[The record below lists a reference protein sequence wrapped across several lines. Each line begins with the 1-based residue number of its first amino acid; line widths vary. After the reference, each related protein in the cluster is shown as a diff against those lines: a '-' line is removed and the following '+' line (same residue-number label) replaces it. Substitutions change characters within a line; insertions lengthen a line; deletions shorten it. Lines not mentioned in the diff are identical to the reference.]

1 MVKLPKNPRTHCYF
15 GCEEGGPLH
24 HFPKPDRDR
33 ERFDA
38 WKKVLDNDIKIK
50 GDAYIYN
57 QLRLCNKHFEDY
69 YISPSKCLT
78 RNAVPTLY
86 ITGLLSGTTSSSEA
100 AEVSV
105 EPTASVITSDGTNSN
120 MKQTFVEGTVH
131 HFPPNLYPHTEKYDQ
146 WKMVLSEKD
155 RQRGDNYINNNIRI
169 CDYHFEEC
177 YRTASGRLTKNAVP
191 TLNIGS
197 QRLHWFP
204 NPEKDIARFR
214 IWVHTIGGEILSL
227 SNENIY
233 KLRRVCHA
241 HFEEKYCC
249 LNNRISN
256 IAIPTLLIP
265 DPLSISKC
273 MYTDSRPFRAVENL
287 SSTSKDNQSVSR
299 ENQGL
304 QEAAPSTVDEVL
316 DTSVTAEVQESL
328 DKSPSPVEE
337 EADAPVE
344 VKEVC
349 RICLAFHVKMYNIQE
364 HNLCQMLY
372 DIAGIK
378 VGENDG
384 IFQYVCYECAAR
396 LSAASAFRHKA
407 LKSDGMLQRLM
418 NCGDTIAEQI
428 TFLKENLE
436 ILKPTLTVQEVFIT
450 TDIAEEPNIKLNL
463 IDDKA
468 VETTHAVIKENY
480 KDIVKTFCD
489 VETIDNFVPTERS
502 LTMKNIKEHEST
514 TLHGEED
521 NCNAI
526 TKEELTR
533 RVRERLQELK
543 CCNVPDLVKE
553 FGVTTELV
561 QKIIDDAGLKK
572 GYKRKKDSPQNQ
584 RGAGKKSKV
593 S

>member
-1 MVKLPKNPRTHCYF
+1 MYYKCCLCNASRQDAILY
-15 GCEEGGPLH
+15 
-24 HFPKPDRDR
+24 HFP
-33 ERFDA
+33 
-38 WKKVLDNDIKIK
+38 
-50 GDAYIYN
+50 
-57 QLRLCNKHFEDY
+57 C
-69 YISPSKCLT
+69 
-78 RNAVPTLY
+78 
-86 ITGLLSGTTSSSEA
+86 
-100 AEVSV
+100 
-105 EPTASVITSDGTNSN
+105 
-120 MKQTFVEGTVH
+120 
-131 HFPPNLYPHTEKYDQ
+131 TEKR
-146 WKMVLSEKD
+146 
-155 RQRGDNYINNNIRI
+155 RQVWLECLPSSRGDLKALTQVQLSKLFVCSR
-169 CDYHFEEC
+169 HFEE
-177 YRTASGRLTKNAVP
+177 RFVTQKSRLVGSAYP
-191 TLNIGS
+191 TLFSAEEITKGIPS
-197 QRLHWFP
+197 QNENVDPQADHIYCRKRHFDHTYAKRKPLTDVPLHIFP
-204 NPEKDIARFR
+204 NPIKFPDRFKTWVNLVGGKLEAPSDYEFYKKQRLCDIHFSIEQKNRFKR
-214 IWVHTIGGEILSL
+214 LNALAVPSL
-227 SNENIY
+227 H
-233 KLRRVCHA
+233 LPD
-241 HFEEKYCC
+241 
-249 LNNRISN
+249 NR
-256 IAIPTLLIP
+256 
-265 DPLSISKC
+265 
-273 MYTDSRPFRAVENL
+273 
-287 SSTSKDNQSVSR
+287 SVSR

-304 QEAAPSTVDEVL
+304 QEAAPSTVNEEL
-316 DTSVTAEVQESL
+316 DTSATAEVQQSL
-328 DKSPSPVEE
+328 DKSPGPVEE
-337 EADAPVE
+337 EADNKVAGEVQGLQETSSPGPVDEEPDAPVE

-349 RICLAFHVKMYNIQE
+349 RICLAFNVKMFNIQE

-372 DIAGIK
+372 DITGIE

-407 LKSDGMLQRLM
+407 LQSDGMLQRLM

-463 IDDKA
+463 IDDKT
-468 VETTHAVIKENY
+468 VETTKPVIIHEKY

-489 VETIDNFVPTERS
+489 VETIDNFVPAERS
-502 LTMKNIKEHEST
+502 LTMNEDGSVTICENIKEHEST
-514 TLHGEED
+514 TLHGVED